1 MRLLQNDLEPFWRRY
16 SIILHLISNHY
27 KIACSFRCQSFSA
40 PQATEHNFHNE
51 IRKLI
56 WNA

>member
-40 PQATEHNFHNE
+40 PQATEHNFYNE

-56 WNA
+56 